1 MHFFKGTGAEL
12 RIIGRLK
19 DVPAIRKTQSGI
31 SVTNMS
37 LVVYQSTQENEDS
50 SVQWFDLTLWGK
62 QAETL
67 VQYAHAGMRVYAEV
81 DAKNETE
88 MVMGSDGVK
97 HYFNTVS
104 YHVKNYSFMDPIRLD
119 EIVSSDAISSLTET
133 PPEGEGAC

>member
-1 MHFFKGTGAEL
+1 MQFCKGTGAEL
-12 RIIGRLK
+12 RIIGRLR

-31 SVTNMS
+31 SVINVS
-37 LVVYQSTQENEDS
+37 LVVYQSTQEDEDS

-67 VQYAHAGMRVYAEV
+67 VQYAHPGMRVYAEV
-81 DAKNETE
+81 DARKETE
-88 MVMGSDGVK
+88 MVMGLDGVK

-119 EIVSSDAISSLTET
+119 EIESSDVISSLTET
-133 PPEGEGAC
+133 PHEGEGGC